1 MYLTKNSKD
10 GGSKFTKRLKVPFV
24 MSLSLMV
31 IFSGKFFSPA
41 EDYRVHQ
48 QRSGVYA
55 HENFLL
61 EECKRKSREAHN
73 QRLGDIEARED
84 MLGVMPIATGFVF
97 GGLAAIA
104 GYFTAGTATYPIA
117 TLGTVEVAWMYS
129 QIKEQA
135 SEARIRSSNQW
146 SADDIQCER
155 DLETLA
161 SELENADQAEAQ
173 VHFDFMSGSIL
184 GGLVDLPNGRKTR
197 TSATH
202 VNY

>member
-1 MYLTKNSKD
+1 MFIYQRRRKT
-10 GGSKFTKRLKVPFV
+10 GQKRVMLCPQQQAHTIVLEPLCCRFV
-24 MSLSLMV
+24 V
-31 IFSGKFFSPA
+31 
-41 EDYRVHQ
+41 
-48 QRSGVYA
+48 
-55 HENFLL
+55 
-61 EECKRKSREAHN
+61 
-73 QRLGDIEARED
+73 
-84 MLGVMPIATGFVF
+84 
-97 GGLAAIA
+97 
-104 GYFTAGTATYPIA
+104 A
-117 TLGTVEVAWMYS
+117 TLWLHHSLLRNSHNTVLHQSIARSFRNTASGLFAERHYPPSCYSRYS

>member
-1 MYLTKNSKD
+1 
-10 GGSKFTKRLKVPFV
+10 
-24 MSLSLMV
+24 
-31 IFSGKFFSPA
+31 
-41 EDYRVHQ
+41 
-48 QRSGVYA
+48 
-55 HENFLL
+55 
-61 EECKRKSREAHN
+61 
-73 QRLGDIEARED
+73 
-84 MLGVMPIATGFVF
+84 MPVATGFVF
-97 GGLAAIA
+97 GGLAAVF
-104 GYFTAGTATYPIA
+104 GYFTAGLATYPIA

-129 QIKEQA
+129 QIKKQA

-173 VHFDFMSGSIL
+173 VHFDFMSGAIL